1 MVLVAISLRLF
12 VGCGLASALGAS
24 GQLPTPFAAFLAGLA
39 SPLIIARLFQTISV
53 ADPQS
58 TPSSPGTA
66 SPASPSNVGAT
77 NSVTTD
83 RRFIFAAGDSGGPD
97 ATS

>member
-1 MVLVAISLRLF
+1 MVVVAILLRLF

-53 ADPQS
+53 VDS
-58 TPSSPGTA
+58 HNVSSVPTVQ
-66 SPASPSNVGAT
+66 SPASSSTVAMP
-77 NSVTTD
+77 
-83 RRFIFAAGDSGGPD
+83 RPAAGNGHLTADFESEVAD
-97 ATS
+97 ASS